1 MRRFL
6 TIGLVAG
13 VLAAGAFAAN
23 TVWADAAA
31 DIKYRQTVMKTLG
44 GHMGSI
50 VQILKAGMP
59 AGHLAGHTAAIKD
72 ISVMATDLFPA
83 GSGSGKTRAKPEI
96 WSKPGDFKMAIAS
109 FQKAAAG
116 IAEAGM
122 SGDRAKVGAGMK
134 ALGGSCGGCHKP
146 FRVKKD

>member
-1 MRRFL
+1 MRRMI
-6 TIGLVAG
+6 TIGLLAG
-13 VLAAGAFAAN
+13 VLATTGFAAN
-23 TVWADAAA
+23 TVRADAAA

-59 AGHLAGHTAAIKD
+59 SSHLAGHTAAIKS
-72 ISVMATDLFPA
+72 ISMMTPDLFPA
-83 GSGSGKTRAKPEI
+83 GSGSGKTRTKPEI
-96 WSKPGDFKMAIAS
+96 WSKPGDFKMAVAS
-109 FQKAAAG
+109 FQKAATD